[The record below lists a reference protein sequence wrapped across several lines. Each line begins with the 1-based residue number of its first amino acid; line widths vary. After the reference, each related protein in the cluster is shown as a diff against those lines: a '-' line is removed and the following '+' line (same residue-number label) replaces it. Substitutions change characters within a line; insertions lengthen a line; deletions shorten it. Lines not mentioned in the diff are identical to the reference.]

1 MIHFLAKVT
10 NAYCTAYPEILK
22 RRKNEPYTP
31 EEKDA
36 QLYWR
41 GRYAEFNL
49 AWDRGTRFGLMTG
62 GNTEAIFVSLPPVVK
77 W

>member
-1 MIHFLAKVT
+1 VFPK
-10 NAYCTAYPEILK
+10 ILE
-22 RRKNEPYTP
+22 RRKGMTFNSD
-31 EEKDA
+31 EKDR

-49 AWDRGTRFGLMTG
+49 VYDRGTKFGLLTG
-62 GNTEAIFVSLPPVVK
+62 GNIEAIFVSLPPVVK

>member
-1 MIHFLAKVT
+1 V
-10 NAYCTAYPEILK
+10 YPEILK
-22 RRKNEPYTP
+22 GRKDLPFTDEDK
-31 EEKDA
+31 EA